1 MTTAIAGIIGTM
13 IADYWILGKGK
24 MEGFRMREGFY
35 APGIVSFLAGAL
47 VACVTGGTFAS
58 IPVLSFLNIPFFIGP
73 VNGIVTAILVYIVP
87 AGIRSRKN

>member
-1 MTTAIAGIIGTM
+1 MKKSTGFEIREEERQSWGSIAMVWIGSVICVPALM
-13 IADYWILGKGK
+13 VGGMLGNGLS
-24 MEGFRMREGFY
+24 M
-35 APGIVSFLAGAL
+35 
-47 VACVTGGTFAS
+47 GGTFVS